1 MEWVIAALGV
11 GCVFFAAQV
20 ILDFVK
26 YKRAI
31 EPKLG
36 RLEETKAGLKDRIEQ
51 TEVELRAA
59 REGLEPLQAEVEVLE
74 RERDEVARQV
84 DEEEERQRRSDGSS

>member
-36 RLEETKAGLKDRIEQ
+36 RLEETNQITHILKDQ
-51 TEVELRAA
+51 K
-59 REGLEPLQAEVEVLE
+59 
-74 RERDEVARQV
+74 
-84 DEEEERQRRSDGSS
+84 